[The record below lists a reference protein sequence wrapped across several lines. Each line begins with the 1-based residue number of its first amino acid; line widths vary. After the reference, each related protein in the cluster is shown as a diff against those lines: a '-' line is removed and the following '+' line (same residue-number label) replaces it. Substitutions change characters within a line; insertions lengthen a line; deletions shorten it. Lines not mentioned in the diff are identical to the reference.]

1 MYIRNSGI
9 LLMWQHERLILQN
22 NTSASLFLE
31 SALISLNLSIR
42 VIEVRPGTT
51 NLIFNTQDFDDELK
65 KSLNYGYQ
73 RVYDTRQ
80 YCSLRI
86 YLKSP
91 LGRSYFL
98 KLTTI
103 RSLNLIFETMTSK
116 TGGRLPCK
124 HFSCI
129 LRNSI
134 VR

>member
-1 MYIRNSGI
+1 
-9 LLMWQHERLILQN
+9 MWQHERLILQN

-42 VIEVRPGTT
+42 VIEVHPGTT

-103 RSLNLIFETMTSK
+103 RSLNLLFVTLTLSS
-116 TGGRLPCK
+116 GRIPK
-124 HFSCI
+124 KMF
-129 LRNSI
+129 
-134 VR
+134 